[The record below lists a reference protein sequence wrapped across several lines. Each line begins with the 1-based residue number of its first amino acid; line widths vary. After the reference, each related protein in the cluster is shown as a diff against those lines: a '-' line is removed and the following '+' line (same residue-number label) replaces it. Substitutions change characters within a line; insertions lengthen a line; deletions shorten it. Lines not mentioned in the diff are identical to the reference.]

1 MDYKNAEMI
10 STEMKTAITQL
21 NCPVCGYME
30 IQGNTCP
37 NCDTDVSLI
46 RMLQQLPQTEK
57 TRRQVKVAGWQL
69 AFTGVILVI
78 GMGLGALGCFLF
90 LQPQIFT
97 SSSPSPVVINSRQ
110 NNSKFTIQNALI
122 KDPTNEYD
130 RM

>member
-1 MDYKNAEMI
+1 MI

-21 NCPVCGYME
+21 NCPVCGYTE
-30 IQGNTCP
+30 IEGNTCP
-37 NCDTDVSLI
+37 NCETDVSLI

-57 TRRQVKVAGWQL
+57 PRRQVKVAGWQL

-110 NNSKFTIQNALI
+110 NNPKLKIQNALI